1 MRPRAQKVVVFS
13 GSTVTE
19 YLDWRA
25 FSAAPPADVVV
36 LDLTLGDGTT
46 VTENV
51 RRLGADGS
59 SVIIHSV
66 ADRPA
71 AVREALAAGAAG
83 VVSKASPIGD
93 VIAAISTVAH
103 GEPLNNV
110 EWASAVEGDRAFA
123 DAQLSARERDV
134 LRLYAAGLPL
144 KVVADRLG
152 VAYSTAKENITRVRV
167 KYVEVG
173 RPAPTKVDLLRRA
186 MEDGILAEPATEKVP
201 VVSEPESTRA
211 ILDDA
216 WGHIPQ
222 TRETTAGLGSFTRLR
237 IERIISL
244 VVGLGSLVLGTQAF
258 LAALGAGP
266 GEPGMARP
274 AHADDVR
281 AARGDAPRVPASA
294 AACACSRASSR
305 SCTRRAHPLADRHRR
320 APTPDSDRP
329 AVDLVPRQRRDARR
343 RARLPAAACRSSG
356 PRSSR
361 SCSASCGS
369 SRAASRATSGSRSPS
384 TSRSR

>member
-1 MRPRAQKVVVFS
+1 VVFS
-13 GSTVTE
+13 GSSVTG

-25 FSAAPPADVVV
+25 FSGAAPADVVV

-51 RRLGADGS
+51 RRLVVDGS
-59 SVIIHSV
+59 SIIIHSV

-93 VIAAISTVAH
+93 VIAAITTVAS

-186 MEDGILAEPATEKVP
+186 MEDGILAEP
-201 VVSEPESTRA
+201 S
-211 ILDDA
+211 D
-216 WGHIPQ
+216 
-222 TRETTAGLGSFTRLR
+222 RE
-237 IERIISL
+237 
-244 VVGLGSLVLGTQAF
+244 
-258 LAALGAGP
+258 GAG
-266 GEPGMARP
+266 GIG
-274 AHADDVR
+274 V
-281 AARGDAPRVPASA
+281 
-294 AACACSRASSR
+294 
-305 SCTRRAHPLADRHRR
+305 
-320 APTPDSDRP
+320 
-329 AVDLVPRQRRDARR
+329 
-343 RARLPAAACRSSG
+343 
-356 PRSSR
+356 
-361 SCSASCGS
+361 
-369 SRAASRATSGSRSPS
+369 
-384 TSRSR
+384 

>member
-1 MRPRAQKVVVFS
+1 MTRVALIDDHESVRLGLEAAFARGGSEAVVFS
-13 GSTVTE
+13 GSNVTE
-19 YLDWRA
+19 YLDWRS

-51 RRLGADGS
+51 RRLTSDGS

-83 VVSKASPIGD
+83 VVSKSSPIGD
-93 VIAAISTVAH
+93 VMAAIRTVAR

-110 EWASAVEGDRAFA
+110 EWASAVEGDREFA
-123 DAQLSARERDV
+123 DAQLSTREREV

-186 MEDGILAEPATEKVP
+186 MEDGIL
-201 VVSEPESTRA
+201 SE
-211 ILDDA
+211 
-216 WGHIPQ
+216 
-222 TRETTAGLGSFTRLR
+222 
-237 IERIISL
+237 
-244 VVGLGSLVLGTQAF
+244 
-258 LAALGAGP
+258 
-266 GEPGMARP
+266 
-274 AHADDVR
+274 
-281 AARGDAPRVPASA
+281 
-294 AACACSRASSR
+294 
-305 SCTRRAHPLADRHRR
+305 
-320 APTPDSDRP
+320 
-329 AVDLVPRQRRDARR
+329 
-343 RARLPAAACRSSG
+343 
-356 PRSSR
+356 
-361 SCSASCGS
+361 
-369 SRAASRATSGSRSPS
+369 TSGGSAGDD
-384 TSRSR
+384 

>member
-1 MRPRAQKVVVFS
+1 MTRVALIDDHESVRLGLEAACARAQKVVVFS
-13 GSTVTE
+13 GSNVTG
-19 YLDWRA
+19 YLDWRS
-25 FSAAPPADVVV
+25 FSGAAPADVVV

-51 RRLGADGS
+51 RRLVVDGS
-59 SVIIHSV
+59 SIIIHSV

-93 VIAAISTVAH
+93 VIAAISTVAS

-186 MEDGILAEPATEKVP
+186 MEDGILAEP
-201 VVSEPESTRA
+201 S
-211 ILDDA
+211 D
-216 WGHIPQ
+216 
-222 TRETTAGLGSFTRLR
+222 RE
-237 IERIISL
+237 
-244 VVGLGSLVLGTQAF
+244 
-258 LAALGAGP
+258 GAG
-266 GEPGMARP
+266 GIGA
-274 AHADDVR
+274 
-281 AARGDAPRVPASA
+281 
-294 AACACSRASSR
+294 
-305 SCTRRAHPLADRHRR
+305 
-320 APTPDSDRP
+320 
-329 AVDLVPRQRRDARR
+329 
-343 RARLPAAACRSSG
+343 
-356 PRSSR
+356 
-361 SCSASCGS
+361 
-369 SRAASRATSGSRSPS
+369 
-384 TSRSR
+384 

>member
-1 MRPRAQKVVVFS
+1 MTRVALIDDHESVRLGLAAACARSETTKEVVFS

-25 FSAAPPADVVV
+25 FASAPPADVVV

-51 RRLGADGS
+51 SALVADGS

-83 VVSKASPIGD
+83 VVSKASRIDD
-93 VIAAISTVAH
+93 VIAAIRTVAL

-186 MEDGILAEPATEKVP
+186 MEDGILAEPA
-201 VVSEPESTRA
+201 
-211 ILDDA
+211 D
-216 WGHIPQ
+216 G
-222 TRETTAGLGSFTRLR
+222 
-237 IERIISL
+237 
-244 VVGLGSLVLGTQAF
+244 
-258 LAALGAGP
+258 
-266 GEPGMARP
+266 
-274 AHADDVR
+274 
-281 AARGDAPRVPASA
+281 RGDGVS
-294 AACACSRASSR
+294 
-305 SCTRRAHPLADRHRR
+305 
-320 APTPDSDRP
+320 
-329 AVDLVPRQRRDARR
+329 
-343 RARLPAAACRSSG
+343 
-356 PRSSR
+356 
-361 SCSASCGS
+361 
-369 SRAASRATSGSRSPS
+369 
-384 TSRSR
+384 

>member
-1 MRPRAQKVVVFS
+1 MTRVALIDDHESVRLGLEAACARAEKIVVFS
-13 GSTVTE
+13 GSNVSG
-19 YLDWRA
+19 YVDWRA
-25 FSAAPPADVVV
+25 FSGAAPADVVV

-51 RRLGADGS
+51 RRLVLDGS

-93 VIAAISTVAH
+93 VIAAITTVAS

-167 KYVEVG
+167 KYVDVG

-186 MEDGILAEPATEKVP
+186 MEDGILAEPGDGEA
-201 VVSEPESTRA
+201 SS
-211 ILDDA
+211 
-216 WGHIPQ
+216 
-222 TRETTAGLGSFTRLR
+222 GLG
-237 IERIISL
+237 
-244 VVGLGSLVLGTQAF
+244 A
-258 LAALGAGP
+258 
-266 GEPGMARP
+266 
-274 AHADDVR
+274 
-281 AARGDAPRVPASA
+281 
-294 AACACSRASSR
+294 
-305 SCTRRAHPLADRHRR
+305 
-320 APTPDSDRP
+320 
-329 AVDLVPRQRRDARR
+329 
-343 RARLPAAACRSSG
+343 
-356 PRSSR
+356 
-361 SCSASCGS
+361 
-369 SRAASRATSGSRSPS
+369 
-384 TSRSR
+384 